1 MRYPDRAMPGRLRTI
16 VKRSGEVVPF
26 DREKI
31 TVAIYKAAAA
41 IGGHDRE
48 LSERLSGKVVEALEA
63 TYTEDSSPTVEEI
76 QDVVERVLI
85 KSGHARTAKS
95 YILYRSGRA
104 RMRAQRRSERLEYL
118 PYKQMWQALDWAVEH
133 GCHTVDGLNE
143 IIHSGRLGELIE
155 ASDARYESILDG
167 AAAAILERR
176 DDLRFIIVAGPSSS
190 GKTTTTHKL
199 MHRLEAEGV
208 HVIPL
213 ALDNYFFDL
222 ELHPRDEFGDYDF
235 ETPEALDLT
244 LINEHL
250 AELDHGRAID
260 VPVYDFRSGKRT
272 GETTRFAAGRETL
285 ILLDTLHGLYD
296 GLSASVPDEHKFKV
310 YIETIAQLKNASGR
324 YIRWT
329 DIRLL
334 RRMIRD
340 SKFRAYSPEKTIL
353 HWHFVRRGELKHIIP
368 YQSLADYQVNSSLA
382 YELPFLERHLAQHL
396 KPFLEKWQD
405 DDKRL
410 DGYLRARRIAELMD
424 SIADVSAGDEA
435 KIPATSLLREFI
447 GGGAYDI
454 H

>member
-1 MRYPDRAMPGRLRTI
+1 MAGSIQTI

-26 DREKI
+26 DREKV

-48 LSERLSGKVVEALEA
+48 LSERLSGEVVVALEA
-63 TYTEDSSPTVEEI
+63 TYSEESSPTVEEI

-85 KSGHARTAKS
+85 KNGHARTAKS
-95 YILYRSGRA
+95 YILYRSNRA
-104 RMRAQRRSERLEYL
+104 RMRSLRQSDKLEYL
-118 PYKQMWQALDWAVEH
+118 PYKQMWQALDWAAEH
-133 GCHTVDGLNE
+133 GCNTVEGLNE
-143 IIHSGRLGELIE
+143 IIRAGGLGELIE
-155 ASDARYESILDG
+155 ASDSRYESILDG

-176 DDLRFIIVAGPSSS
+176 EALRFIIVAGPSSS
-190 GKTTTTHKL
+190 GKTTTMHKIAS
-199 MHRLEAEGV
+199 RLEAAGV
-208 HVIPL
+208 HVIPM

-250 AELDHGRAID
+250 AELDAGRGID
-260 VPVYDFRSGKRT
+260 MPVYDFKTGRRSA
-272 GETTRFAAGRETL
+272 ETTRFEPGNDTL

-296 GLSASVPDEHKFKV
+296 GLTASVAAEHKFKI
-310 YIETIAQLKNASGR
+310 YIETISQLKNTSGR
-324 YIRWT
+324 YVRWT

-353 HWHFVRRGELKHIIP
+353 HWHFVRRSELKHIIP
-368 YQSLADYQVNSSLA
+368 YQSLADYQVNSALA
-382 YELPFLERHLAQHL
+382 YELPFLERHLGHHL
-396 KPFLEKWQD
+396 APFLEKWRD
-405 DDKRL
+405 REERL
-410 DGYLRARRIAELMD
+410 DGYLRARRISDLLD
-424 SIADVSAGDEA
+424 SIADVSAGDEERV
-435 KIPATSLLREFI
+435 PATSLLREFI
-447 GGGAYDI
+447 GGGAYEI